1 MYQDFLLLIILLI
14 GILIILNIYMS
25 RYIKIYDD
33 PLLEKIYLD
42 LKKIYPDIDSKNI
55 KLYGAN
61 NTLTENKKKIFL
73 CLKKRNGEYYDYNT
87 LLYLAIHELAHVIN
101 NEYDTGHNHGDKFN
115 QINEDLLEKAYSK
128 GLLDKNKEIEYDMC
142 GRII

>member
-1 MYQDFLLLIILLI
+1 MLFELLIVLI
-14 GILIILNIYMS
+14 TISIIFCIVYKQK
-25 RYIKIYDD
+25 YKIKIYDD
-33 PLLEKIYLD
+33 PMLNKIYND
-42 LKKIYPDIDSKNI
+42 LKLVYPDLDSKNI
-55 KLYGAN
+55 RLYGAN
-61 NTLTENKKKIFL
+61 DTLTENKRVIYL
-73 CLKKRNGEYYDYNT
+73 CLKRKNNEYYDYNT

>member
-1 MYQDFLLLIILLI
+1 MSQDFLILVILLS
-14 GILIILNIYMS
+14 GMFIIISIYMS
-25 RYIKIYDD
+25 RYLKVYDD
-33 PLLEKIYLD
+33 PLLQRIYLD
-42 LKKIYPDIDSKNI
+42 LKKVYPDIDSKNI

-73 CLKKRNGEYYDYNT
+73 CLKKKNGDYYDYNT

-101 NEYDTGHNHGDKFN
+101 NEYDTGHNHGEKFN
-115 QINEDLLEKAYSK
+115 ELNDILLTRAYDK

-142 GRII
+142 GRM

>member
-1 MYQDFLLLIILLI
+1 MSQDFLILVILLS
-14 GILIILNIYMS
+14 GMFIIISIYMS
-25 RYIKIYDD
+25 RYLKVYDD
-33 PLLEKIYLD
+33 PLLQRIYLD
-42 LKKIYPDIDSKNI
+42 LKKVYPDIDSKNI

-73 CLKKRNGEYYDYNT
+73 CLKKKNGEYYDYNT

-101 NEYDTGHNHGDKFN
+101 NEYDTGHNHGEKFN
-115 QINEDLLEKAYSK
+115 ELNDTLLTRAYSK

-142 GRII
+142 GRM

>member
-1 MYQDFLLLIILLI
+1 MNQDFLILVILLS
-14 GILIILNIYMS
+14 GMFIIISIYMS
-25 RYIKIYDD
+25 RYLKVYDD
-33 PLLEKIYLD
+33 PLLQRIYLD
-42 LKKIYPDIDSKNI
+42 LKKVYPYIDSKNI

-73 CLKKRNGEYYDYNT
+73 WFKKKNGEYYDYNT

-101 NEYDTGHNHGDKFN
+101 NEYHTGHNHGEKFN
-115 QINEDLLEKAYSK
+115 ELNDTLLTRAYDK

-142 GRII
+142 GRM

>member
-1 MYQDFLLLIILLI
+1 MNQDFLILVILLS
-14 GILIILNIYMS
+14 GMFIIISIYMS
-25 RYIKIYDD
+25 RYLKVYDD
-33 PLLEKIYLD
+33 PLLQRIYLD
-42 LKKIYPDIDSKNI
+42 LKKVYPDIDSKNI

-73 CLKKRNGEYYDYNT
+73 CLKKKNGEYYDYNT

-101 NEYDTGHNHGDKFN
+101 NEYDTGHNHGEKFN
-115 QINEDLLEKAYSK
+115 ELNDILLTRAYDK

-142 GRII
+142 GRM

>member
-1 MYQDFLLLIILLI
+1 MSQDFLILVILLS
-14 GILIILNIYMS
+14 GMFIIISIYMS
-25 RYIKIYDD
+25 RYLKVYDD
-33 PLLEKIYLD
+33 PLLQRIYLD
-42 LKKIYPDIDSKNI
+42 LKKVYPGIDSKNI

-73 CLKKRNGEYYDYNT
+73 CLKKKNGDYYDYNT

-101 NEYDTGHNHGDKFN
+101 NEYDTGHNHGEKFN
-115 QINEDLLEKAYSK
+115 ELNDILLTRAYDK

-142 GRII
+142 GRM